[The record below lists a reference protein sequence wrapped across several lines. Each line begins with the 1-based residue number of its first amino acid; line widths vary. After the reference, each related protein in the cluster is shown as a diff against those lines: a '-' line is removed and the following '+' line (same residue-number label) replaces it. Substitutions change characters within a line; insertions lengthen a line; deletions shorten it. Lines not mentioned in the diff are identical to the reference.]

1 MHHDFAA
8 ELRGYHAELAGAE
21 QAEDTDR
28 ADAVRAEIDR
38 VHAALARSAEIELAR
53 ADGFDGSNQG
63 VIAAQHRQR
72 AAELAGHVPASAL
85 PESLRH
91 HGISDQETAEDT
103 TPRET
108 AVTRRGKTTKES

>member
-1 MHHDFAA
+1 MHHDLAA
-8 ELRGYHAELAGAE
+8 ELRGYKAELATAE
-21 QAEDTDR
+21 QAEDTER

-38 VHAALARSAEIELAR
+38 VHAALGRSAEIELAR

-72 AAELAGHVPASAL
+72 AAEFAGHVPASAL

-91 HGISDQETAEDT
+91 HGIETAEDA

-108 AVTRRGKTTKES
+108 AVIRRGKTTKES